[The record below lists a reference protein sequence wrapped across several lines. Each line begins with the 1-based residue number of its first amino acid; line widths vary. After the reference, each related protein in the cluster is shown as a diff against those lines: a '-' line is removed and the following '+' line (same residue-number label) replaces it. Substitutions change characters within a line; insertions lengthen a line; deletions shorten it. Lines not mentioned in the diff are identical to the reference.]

1 MMEKQTPPEQPISN
15 NEQRITL
22 MMKNRRHRLWIGL
35 NAGAALLLAL
45 LLTLMVN
52 YLSFRHYYRTD
63 CSRIQLYQLS
73 QKTTGLLESLDKPVD
88 ITVFFQPGN
97 VLYEDIHNL
106 LREYQFH
113 CPLLNIQWVD
123 PDRDIAQTEELAV
136 KYQVTDPNVVVF
148 DCEGRSKYVRSDEI
162 ADIDKSSGVDRIRV
176 FKGEQAFSSAIQGVI
191 QKTVPVVYF
200 LTGHGER
207 DIASFDR
214 RTGFSGAARLIERDN
229 IQVKPLLL
237 STEKQIP
244 ADCAALIVAGASK
257 RMSKAEA
264 DMISVWLRRSGRLMV
279 LADAWQTSGLE
290 EMLQTW
296 GVLLRNDVVFDQVT
310 LTGLDVAF
318 YPNGKHPITEKL
330 SNIQA
335 YFHMPRSV
343 EPDSTLS
350 KSLSADR
357 PKVTP
362 LAVSSKNS
370 WAETQADQVPAKYD
384 PDTGDRPGPICM
396 AVAVEKGETSG
407 LLDMKIRP
415 SRMVVFGDSGF
426 VSNGGLT
433 GGDTSLFMSA
443 LNWLIDREQLMAIA
457 PKQVDDTR
465 LKLTPSKVRLLF
477 WSTVGIIPLLAAL
490 LGTALW
496 FRRRK

>member
-1 MMEKQTPPEQPISN
+1 
-15 NEQRITL
+15 
-22 MMKNRRHRLWIGL
+22 MKNRRHRLWIGL
-35 NAGAALLLAL
+35 NTSAALLLAL
-45 LLTLMVN
+45 AVTLMVN

-63 CSRIQLYQLS
+63 WSRTQLYTLS
-73 QKTTGLLESLDKPVD
+73 AKTAGLLESLEKPVD

-123 PDRDIAQTEELAV
+123 PDRDLAQTEELAV

-148 DCEGRSKYVRSDEI
+148 DCEGRSKYVRIDEI
-162 ADIDKSSGVDRIRV
+162 ADVDKSSGIDRIRA
-176 FKGEQAFSSAIQGVI
+176 FKGEQAFSSALQGVV

-207 DIASFDR
+207 DITSFDR

-229 IQVKPLLL
+229 VQVKPLLL
-237 STEKQIP
+237 SADKQIP
-244 ADCAALIVAGASK
+244 ADCAALIVAGASQSMPK
-257 RMSKAEA
+257 TEV

-279 LADAWQTSGLE
+279 LTDAEQTSGLE
-290 EMLQTW
+290 EMLQNW
-296 GVLLRNDVVFDQVT
+296 GVLLRKDVVFDQVT

-318 YPNGKHPITEKL
+318 YPSGKHPITEKL
-330 SNIQA
+330 GKIQA

-343 EPDSTLS
+343 EPDNTQTKALA
-350 KSLSADR
+350 ADR

-362 LAVSSKNS
+362 LALSSKNS
-370 WAETQADQVPAKYD
+370 WSETQPDQVPAKYD
-384 PDTGDRPGPICM
+384 PNTNDRRGPVCM
-396 AVAVEKGETSG
+396 AVAVEKGDTSG

-433 GGDTSLFMSA
+433 GGDSSLFMSA
-443 LNWLIDREQLMAIA
+443 LSWLIDREQLMAIA
-457 PKQVDDTR
+457 PRAVDDTR
-465 LKLTPSKVRLLF
+465 LKLTPEKVRLLF
-477 WSTVGIIPLLAAL
+477 WSTVGIIPALTAL